1 MCFNINSDYPEAQ
14 TAETDIICYKVLEK
28 DDDTLV
34 SPYEKE
40 LYFKKGNT
48 VIKEV
53 KDFGIK
59 DNKIF
64 EGLHSFSSL
73 TSALKSIEI
82 IKEEFYISDFFIHKI
97 SDFFIHKAII
107 PKKTKYYYNPLTEEY
122 VSLKL
127 KVWRKALEKI

>member
-14 TAETDIICYKVLEK
+14 TAETDIICYKVLER

-40 LYFKKGNT
+40 LYFKKRNT

-53 KDFGIK
+53 KDFGIE

-82 IKEEFYISDFFIHKI
+82 IKEEFYIGDF
-97 SDFFIHKAII
+97 SIHKAII
-107 PKKTKYYYNPLTEEY
+107 PKRTKYYYNPLTEEY

-127 KVWRKALEKI
+127 KVWRKSLERI

>member
-1 MCFNINSDYPEAQ
+1 MCFNINLAYPEAK
-14 TAETDIICYKVLEK
+14 TAEIDIICYKVLER

-40 LYFKKGNT
+40 LYFKKRNT

-53 KDFGIK
+53 KDFGIE

-82 IKEEFYISDFFIHKI
+82 IKEEFYIGDF
-97 SDFFIHKAII
+97 SIHKAII
-107 PKKTKYYYNPLTEEY
+107 PKRTKYYYNPLTEEY

-127 KVWRKALEKI
+127 KVWRKSLERI

>member
-1 MCFNINSDYPEAQ
+1 MCFNINLAYPEAK
-14 TAETDIICYKVLEK
+14 TAEIDIICYKVLEK

-82 IKEEFYISDFFIHKI
+82 IKEEFYIGDF
-97 SDFFIHKAII
+97 SIHKAII
-107 PKKTKYYYNPLTEEY
+107 PKRTKYYYNPLTEEY